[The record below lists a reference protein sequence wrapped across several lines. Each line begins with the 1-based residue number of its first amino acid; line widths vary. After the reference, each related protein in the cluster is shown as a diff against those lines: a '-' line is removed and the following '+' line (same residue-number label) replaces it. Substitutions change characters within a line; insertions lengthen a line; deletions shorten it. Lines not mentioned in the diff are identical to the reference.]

1 MRPALLLLSA
11 ELCGYTGPRCVQVA
25 AAVELLHTATLLH
38 DDVVDLSELRR
49 GRPSANAVWGN
60 RRAVLAGDFFY
71 ARASSMIVEDGD
83 LDILWI
89 FAATIRSMAEGEL
102 LQLERSFDPS
112 VTEAHYFAVI
122 EHKSAV
128 LLSAACEAGA
138 ILGGVTRA
146 ERRKL
151 AEYGREL
158 GLAFQLRDDA
168 LDYEA
173 GEAELGKRA
182 FADLREG
189 KVTLPLLLALK
200 RCTPAERDAIA
211 SVLKS
216 AARLAELTAAHPSA
230 EPAGERRARDR
241 AGARRDPPLPR
252 RGGHDPPRRAAPRS
266 RDRRDR
272 AVHGGPGQGGSARR
286 RALRG
291 RPRSLAAEFV
301 SPRTVPG
308 DPEPCSIECAWRG
321 RSPSPCSRPA
331 RWPSRRSAAPEGDAA
346 SRLTGVVNLNTATAD
361 ELQLL
366 PGIGSARA
374 QAVIDLR
381 KQRGGFK
388 SVEELKDV
396 KGIGDTALER
406 LRPFVRLD
414 GKTTAQV
421 ALRR

>member
-1 MRPALLLLSA
+1 MTQPALRRFAVAIERLAPSLELVERAMREQLSSASGLVGPLGEHVLGAGGKRVRPVLLLLSA
-11 ELCGYTGPRCVQVA
+11 ELCGYTGPRCFQVA

-128 LLSAACEAGA
+128 LLSAACEAGS

-151 AEYGREL
+151 ADYGREL

-189 KVTLPLLLALK
+189 KITLPLLLALK
-200 RCTPAERDAIA
+200 RCSAAERDAIA

-216 AARLAELTAAHPSA
+216 AARLAELAAAHAGQEPIADAALDMAPVLDAIQRYHGVADTIRRA
-230 EPAGERRARDR
+230 ELHRDRAIDAIAPFSTGRAKEDLLAAAHFAVARDR
-241 AGARRDPPLPR
+241 
-252 RGGHDPPRRAAPRS
+252 
-266 RDRRDR
+266 
-272 AVHGGPGQGGSARR
+272 
-286 RALRG
+286 
-291 RPRSLAAEFV
+291 
-301 SPRTVPG
+301 
-308 DPEPCSIECAWRG
+308 
-321 RSPSPCSRPA
+321 
-331 RWPSRRSAAPEGDAA
+331 
-346 SRLTGVVNLNTATAD
+346 
-361 ELQLL
+361 
-366 PGIGSARA
+366 
-374 QAVIDLR
+374 
-381 KQRGGFK
+381 
-388 SVEELKDV
+388 
-396 KGIGDTALER
+396 
-406 LRPFVRLD
+406 
-414 GKTTAQV
+414 
-421 ALRR
+421 

>member
-1 MRPALLLLSA
+1 
-11 ELCGYTGPRCVQVA
+11 
-25 AAVELLHTATLLH
+25 
-38 DDVVDLSELRR
+38 
-49 GRPSANAVWGN
+49 VWGN

-128 LLSAACEAGA
+128 LLSAACEAGS

-151 AEYGREL
+151 ADYGREL

-189 KVTLPLLLALK
+189 KITLPLLLALK
-200 RCTPAERDAIA
+200 RCSAAERDAIA

-216 AARLAELTAAHPSA
+216 AARLAELAAAHAGSEPIADAALDMEPVLDAIQRYHGVADTIRRA
-230 EPAGERRARDR
+230 ELHRDRAIDAIAPFSTGRAKEDLLAAAHFAVARDR
-241 AGARRDPPLPR
+241 
-252 RGGHDPPRRAAPRS
+252 
-266 RDRRDR
+266 
-272 AVHGGPGQGGSARR
+272 
-286 RALRG
+286 
-291 RPRSLAAEFV
+291 
-301 SPRTVPG
+301 
-308 DPEPCSIECAWRG
+308 
-321 RSPSPCSRPA
+321 
-331 RWPSRRSAAPEGDAA
+331 
-346 SRLTGVVNLNTATAD
+346 
-361 ELQLL
+361 
-366 PGIGSARA
+366 
-374 QAVIDLR
+374 
-381 KQRGGFK
+381 
-388 SVEELKDV
+388 
-396 KGIGDTALER
+396 
-406 LRPFVRLD
+406 
-414 GKTTAQV
+414 
-421 ALRR
+421 

>member
-1 MRPALLLLSA
+1 MTQPALRRFTSAVERLAPSLELVERAMREQLSSASGLVGTLGEHVLGAGGKRVRPALLLLSA
-11 ELCGYTGPRCVQVA
+11 ELCGYTGPRCFQVA

-89 FAATIRSMAEGEL
+89 FAGTIRSMAEGEL

-128 LLSAACEAGA
+128 LLSAACEAGS

-151 AEYGREL
+151 ADYGREL

-182 FADLREG
+182 FADVREG
-189 KVTLPLLLALK
+189 KITLPLLLALK
-200 RCTPAERDAIA
+200 RCSAAERDAIA

-216 AARLAELTAAHPSA
+216 AARLAELAAAHAGSEPIADAALDMAPVLDAIQRYHGVADTIRRAELHRDRAIAAIAPFSA
-230 EPAGERRARDR
+230 GRAKEDLLAAAHFAVARDR
-241 AGARRDPPLPR
+241 
-252 RGGHDPPRRAAPRS
+252 
-266 RDRRDR
+266 
-272 AVHGGPGQGGSARR
+272 
-286 RALRG
+286 
-291 RPRSLAAEFV
+291 
-301 SPRTVPG
+301 
-308 DPEPCSIECAWRG
+308 
-321 RSPSPCSRPA
+321 
-331 RWPSRRSAAPEGDAA
+331 
-346 SRLTGVVNLNTATAD
+346 
-361 ELQLL
+361 
-366 PGIGSARA
+366 
-374 QAVIDLR
+374 
-381 KQRGGFK
+381 
-388 SVEELKDV
+388 
-396 KGIGDTALER
+396 
-406 LRPFVRLD
+406 
-414 GKTTAQV
+414 
-421 ALRR
+421 